1 MDFSKAVKGSQ
12 TPKTM
17 LSSINSRAE
26 IELGRQL
33 LKEEI
38 SDLSKKYSLQYV
50 FHATEKV
57 IMVKFI

>member
-17 LSSINSRAE
+17 LNSINSRAE

-38 SDLSKKYSLQYV
+38 SVLMKKYSLQNV
-50 FHATEKV
+50 FHSTEKV
-57 IMVKFI
+57 KLS